1 MLISRQPGTQ
11 GSNADYR
18 LVVGGVTY
26 GVDEL
31 PTNLSITQT
40 GGSDGLSVGNCMG
53 CTISGTLPY
62 HNNSLVRNSP
72 IYLYTSKTA
81 YDNDTPTYIWF
92 LSDATYL
99 TDYTSF
105 TFTGRDVIGF
115 VDNPYEATPAQGH
128 ERATITQQVSAAAT
142 TISGLCGWTVTIDTP
157 NIGTVGALELA
168 ASEGWT
174 IKQLLGYI
182 AAFDCANYYMS
193 MESYPTLRIK
203 KVNVNQSWSA
213 GSTDNYAIIRRG
225 INGQVITRVRAFGD
239 GKKDLPTYDDTAY
252 TIWKSKEMF
261 YRNKKI
267 FDITGIGTP
276 SDAGT
281 FIVETPLATHL
292 NILSDES
299 DPDKPSTY
307 VWGEIGTYSYL
318 SSTVYNGFVDGY
330 RTFGTTFSCDRVKT
344 NGFLIPMV
352 QMVFNES
359 SNAVYYYAN
368 NLKYFLTSDG
378 IYAQVSGGGKTLSD
392 YDFLGTNEQDILR
405 RIDIDTVYDTIKMTK
420 EGLKAEVPDYAE
432 VSE

>member
-1 MLISRQPGTQ
+1 MISPQPGNR

-62 HNNSLVRNSP
+62 HNNSFIRNSP
-72 IYLYTSKTA
+72 IYLYTSETA
-81 YDNDTPTYIWF
+81 YNNGTPIYVWF
-92 LSDATYL
+92 LTDVTYL
-99 TDYTSF
+99 TDYSSF
-105 TFTGRDVIGF
+105 SFTGRDVIGF
-115 VDNPYEATPAQGH
+115 VDNLYEAEPTQGH
-128 ERATITQQVSAAAT
+128 DVATITQQVAAAQT
-142 TISGLCGWTVTIDTP
+142 TIGGLCGWTVTIDTP
-157 NIGTVGALELA
+157 NIGAVGALELE

-213 GSTDNYAIIRRG
+213 GSNEDNYSVISRG
-225 INGQVITRVRAFGD
+225 INGQVITRVRVFGD
-239 GKKDLPTYDDTAY
+239 GKKELPTYDDTAY
-252 TIWKSKEMF
+252 TIWRNKDMF
-261 YRNKKI
+261 YRSKKI
-267 FDITGIGTP
+267 YDITGISTP

-292 NILSDES
+292 NILSNES
-299 DPDKPSTY
+299 NPDVPSTY
-307 VWGEIGTYSYL
+307 VWGETGTYSYL
-318 SSTVYNGFVDGY
+318 SSTVYSGFIDGY

-344 NGFLIPMV
+344 NGFLVPMTQV
-352 QMVFNES
+352 VFKES
-359 SNAVYYYAN
+359 ANAVYYYAN
-368 NLKYFLTSDG
+368 NIRYYLTVNG
-378 IYAQVSGGGKTLSD
+378 IYAQISGGGKTLSD
-392 YDFLGTNEQDILR
+392 YEFLGTNEHDILHR
-405 RIDIDTVYDTIKMTK
+405 VNIGTVYDTVVMT
-420 EGLKAEVPDYAE
+420 EDGLKAEVPDYAE
-432 VSE
+432 VAE

>member
-1 MLISRQPGTQ
+1 MISRQPGTQ

-62 HNNSLVRNSP
+62 HNNLLVRNSP
-72 IYLYTSKTA
+72 IYLYTSQTA
-81 YDNDTPTYIWF
+81 YDNDAPTYIWF

-115 VDNPYEATPAQGH
+115 VDNPYEAEPQTGH
-128 ERATITQQVSAAAT
+128 DIATITQQVSAAAT
-142 TISGLCGWTVTIDTP
+142 TISRLCGWTVTIDTP

-193 MESYPTLRIK
+193 MEDYPTLRIK

-213 GSTDNYAIIRRG
+213 GSTDNYSVISRG
-225 INGQVITRVRAFGD
+225 INGQSITRVRVFGD
-239 GKKDLPTYDDTAY
+239 GKKELPVYNSDIAAL
-252 TIWKSKEMF
+252 WKSKDKFFREL
-261 YRNKKI
+261 KI
-267 FDITGIGTP
+267 FDITGQVTP
-276 SDAGT
+276 SDAGS

-292 NILSDES
+292 STISTELGS
-299 DPDKPSTY
+299 DPDDPST
-307 VWGEIGTYSYL
+307 WRESGTYTYL
-318 SSTVYNGFVDGY
+318 TSIFNGLADGY

-344 NGFLIPMV
+344 DGFLVPMI
-352 QMVFNES
+352 QMVFNEP
-359 SNAVYYYAN
+359 SNEVYYYAN
-368 NLKYFLTSDG
+368 NLKYLLTSDG

-392 YDFLGTNEQDILR
+392 YEFLGTNEHDILHR
-405 RIDIDTVYDTIKMTK
+405 VNIDTVYDTIKITK
-420 EGLKAEVPDYAE
+420 DGLKAEVPDFE
-432 VSE
+432 E